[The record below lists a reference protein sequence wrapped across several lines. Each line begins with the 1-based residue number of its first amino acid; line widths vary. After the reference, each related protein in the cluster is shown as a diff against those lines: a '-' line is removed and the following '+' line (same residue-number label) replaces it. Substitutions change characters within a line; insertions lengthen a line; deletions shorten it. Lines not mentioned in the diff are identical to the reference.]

1 MRIAIEMT
9 GTTPLLCHNI
19 RLADPDDEFARQL
32 AEITSD
38 RTFKKTEE
46 GRRAME
52 RLEWFGGLYT
62 VNGSGPVMPTANIKR
77 CLARAATTFKKGKD
91 VTKAIH
97 FSDLTTPIAYEGP
110 RDLEKLYEQPEFRS
124 RLMVSVGQ
132 QRVPRVRPQFPQ
144 WALVGE
150 AELVEEVMDLRLFQ
164 TIADLA
170 GRAEGLGDNRSNGY
184 GRFQAKLRKA

>member
-1 MRIAIEMT
+1 MRIAIEMS

-38 RTFKKTEE
+38 RTFKKTDE

-62 VNGSGPVMPTANIKR
+62 SNGSGPMMPTANIKR
-77 CLARAATTFKKGKD
+77 CLARAATTYKKGKD
-91 VTKAIH
+91 VTKAVH
-97 FSDLTTPIAYEGP
+97 FSDLMVPIAYDGP
-110 RDLEKLYEQPEFRS
+110 RDVEQLYERAEFRS

-144 WALVGE
+144 WAVVGE

-164 TIADLA
+164 TITDLA

-184 GRFQAKLRKA
+184 GRFEAKIQRA